1 MLESTAHHSMGL
13 GFIQRVT
20 RSNERIVGQAVISK
34 DTKEAMKILCVC
46 GFITDK
52 YQWLK
57 LEVNYIQYPVINHRG
72 KYEK

>member
-34 DTKEAMKILCVC
+34 DTKEANEDFVCVW
-46 GFITDK
+46 F
-52 YQWLK
+52 Y
-57 LEVNYIQYPVINHRG
+57 H
-72 KYEK
+72 